1 MTPVPH
7 VEHSLGATKSCLG
20 LPETCMKCVQVMP
33 CATLGNQA
41 LLPVPAPH
49 SHITLGG
56 IDTVVQGL
64 NGHPAH
70 REPPL
75 GESEFKGLGE
85 EEGPV

>member
-1 MTPVPH
+1 MQPW
-7 VEHSLGATKSCLG
+7 ETKPSYRF
-20 LPETCMKCVQVMP
+20 LPS
-33 CATLGNQA
+33 
-41 LLPVPAPH
+41 H

-56 IDTVVQGL
+56 IDAVVQGL

-75 GESEFKGLGE
+75 GENEFEGLGE